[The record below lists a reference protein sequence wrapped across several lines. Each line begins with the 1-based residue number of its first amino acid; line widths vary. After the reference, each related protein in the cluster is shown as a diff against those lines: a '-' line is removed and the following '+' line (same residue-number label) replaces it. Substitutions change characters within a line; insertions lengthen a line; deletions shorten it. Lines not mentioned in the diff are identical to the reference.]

1 VAIAYGPSLAFHH
14 LVIPGVC
21 WSEWL
26 SGVCLF
32 CPRVASGLLVGL
44 WPWLFYT
51 TCGTFQLRAFHRG
64 REAAD
69 MLTWLQSSRAA
80 DLAAVDLLGCLQTVG
95 SSVEQSSCCPTHL
108 RAADPQL
115 LWVQRVFNCS
125 TALSAMGPLGWLRL
139 WFLHGSRPTRN
150 LPQQQGPGGRNGRDR
165 RGVVFKR
172 ARILVD
178 DVSQVHRLPA
188 AAPELERVWEGIL
201 TNCSECSGAYRM
213 DLDMVSSQEQT
224 N

>member
-1 VAIAYGPSLAFHH
+1 
-14 LVIPGVC
+14 
-21 WSEWL
+21 
-26 SGVCLF
+26 
-32 CPRVASGLLVGL
+32 
-44 WPWLFYT
+44 
-51 TCGTFQLRAFHRG
+51 
-64 REAAD
+64 
-69 MLTWLQSSRAA
+69 
-80 DLAAVDLLGCLQTVG
+80 
-95 SSVEQSSCCPTHL
+95 
-108 RAADPQL
+108 
-115 LWVQRVFNCS
+115 
-125 TALSAMGPLGWLRL
+125 MGPLGWLRL